1 MGQFSAEKPVAPG
14 SALSGNQQSI
24 ETTTLPV
31 ARELGIGIVAWGVVA
46 QGLLAGPTKNIAL
59 ADDLRASFPHLQG
72 ENLTKNLET
81 VAFLED
87 MAEAKGQ
94 TPAQLALAWV
104 LSRGGDIVP
113 LIGTSRR
120 TRIQDYLRSI
130 DISFSADELAA
141 LGRAFAPGAIIGKSR

>member
-1 MGQFSAEKPVAPG
+1 
-14 SALSGNQQSI
+14 
-24 ETTTLPV
+24 
-31 ARELGIGIVAWGVVA
+31 
-46 QGLLAGPTKNIAL
+46 
-59 ADDLRASFPHLQG
+59 
-72 ENLTKNLET
+72 
-81 VAFLED
+81 